1 MSAGTDSLLRMTTT
15 CNKNGAHRLPA
26 GEDSWGSER
35 CDTLV
40 AAGLDRCMPC
50 QTRLISELSVELT
63 DDFGK
68 LFTTWVIS
76 TVNMYVSMGARLPDT
91 AVEMFGSA
99 SRAALSPPSRK
110 ALRGVKLPKH
120 GGQEAVVG
128 FSFDTKAAVAAL
140 TAMKPSEREAVLN
153 DAMDGVVAS
162 IASPFPG
169 L

>member
-1 MSAGTDSLLRMTTT
+1 MTRT
-15 CNKNGAHRLPA
+15 CEKNGMHRLPA

-40 AAGLDRCMPC
+40 AAGLDKCMPC
-50 QTRLISELSVELT
+50 QTRLISELSESLT

-110 ALRGVKLPKH
+110 ALRGVRLPKH
-120 GGQEAVVG
+120 GAPQGLVG
-128 FSFDTKAAVAAL
+128 LSFDTQAAVASL
-140 TAMKPSEREAVLN
+140 TAMKPAEREAVLN
-153 DAMDGVVAS
+153 DAMDGVIAS
-162 IASPFPG
+162 IAVPFPG